1 MKKSLG
7 AVPKTRL
14 KRIFEA
20 LMVFANEKKRGPMH
34 LKHAHQV
41 TLKHGQQPNQVYV
54 RTSTAALA
62 DLTNQYEALQDKGI
76 NEPLVSWQ
84 VAETL
89 EHLETTLGIL
99 VDCRRKRQG
108 ATERYFKLELWYP
121 LSEVRLNLAEVNC
134 RWPKSHSSVSK
145 QTSDLSLN
153 PFARNRQLLK
163 LISVSMQ
170 PITWKQFAI
179 AIGLSEENELQ
190 SKKLLAETCILLLD
204 NPPHSWNQ
212 YLYRFSPLHL
222 LEAGAGEQLLSFLPQ
237 IPPLQ
242 RSTVDLIVDQMV
254 HIQSW
259 PSGETNSFLLQL
271 AHSEEW
277 ASLQTLIEIAWKLLD
292 AGEEQLATQLVTL
305 ISDKQLYKSQINKLF
320 EIKQAAISQESSQVI
335 FLAGKMLRSKG
346 LPTSLKAKVIYLL
359 IQGLIN
365 TGKNHLAW
373 NVCERAIK
381 NVSPETDLEDWL
393 RFQCNLCHQDIF
405 FGRNDCAGARL
416 IGLEKII
423 SAQHSKH
430 FHPLILQL
438 KGEYYQSLED
448 YSQAQSNFQASLE
461 QYQMLR
467 QFSMAQELI
476 NKLSKIHQE
485 QLTNEKASLDKT

>member
-20 LMVFANEKKRGPMH
+20 LMVFANEQKRGPLH
-34 LKHAHQV
+34 LKYAHQL
-41 TLKHGQQPNQVYV
+41 TLKYGQQPNQVFV

-62 DLTNQYEALQDKGI
+62 GLTNQYEDLQDKGI

-134 RWPKSHSSVSK
+134 RWPKSHSSASK
-145 QTSDLSLN
+145 QAPSPSLS
-153 PFARNRQLLK
+153 PFARNQRLIK
-163 LISVSMQ
+163 LISVATQ
-170 PITWKQFAI
+170 PIDWKQFAI

-204 NPPHSWNQ
+204 NPPHSWSQ

-222 LEAGAGEQLLSFLPQ
+222 LDAGAGEQLLSFLPK
-237 IPPLQ
+237 IFPLQ
-242 RSTVDLIVDQMV
+242 RSTVDLIVDQIIY
-254 HIQSW
+254 IQSW
-259 PSGETNSFLLQL
+259 PSGETNTFLLQL
-271 AHSEEW
+271 AHSEDW
-277 ASLQTLIEIAWKLLD
+277 TGLHTLTEIAWKLMD
-292 AGEEQLATQLVTL
+292 AGEIQLANQLVIL
-305 ISDKQLYKSQINKLF
+305 LSDKHFYKSQIQRLF
-320 EIKQAAISQESSQVI
+320 EIKQASIFHQPAQVI
-335 FLAGKMLRSKG
+335 VLAGKMLHSKG
-346 LPTSLKAKVIYLL
+346 VPPSLKAKVIYLL
-359 IQGLIN
+359 VQGLIN
-365 TGKNHLAW
+365 TGNHNLAW
-373 NVCERAIK
+373 KVCERAIK

-393 RFQCNLCHQDIF
+393 RLQCTLCHQDIF
-405 FGRNDCAGARL
+405 FNRNDSAAARL
-416 IGLEKII
+416 MGLEKIVA
-423 SAQHSKH
+423 AQHSKH
-430 FHPLILQL
+430 FKPLILKL

-448 YSQAQSNFQASLE
+448 YSKARSNFKDSQE
-461 QYQMLR
+461 QFEMLR
-467 QFSMAQELI
+467 QFSKVQELI
-476 NKLSKIHQE
+476 QKIE
-485 QLTNEKASLDKT
+485 QIQHK